1 MKNKKL
7 ITALVVAVLGIA
19 GFTVSQKEVYAV
31 VSQLFAFGESAS
43 VDSPTTSPQNIPT
56 ESLDQNGRELVAF
69 EKCVDGDTF
78 WVVSKDNGSFKV
90 RLSGVNTPE
99 STNKKEY
106 YGNEASAYTC
116 QRIQEV
122 QVIALE
128 YDTTQKDSYNRKVV
142 IVWLDNQNFNLELVT
157 NGYADLKYLKDTMPY
172 AEEYRAAEAEAKAAG
187 IGMWNKS

>member
-7 ITALVVAVLGIA
+7 IAALIVAVLGVA
-19 GFTVSQKEVYAV
+19 GFTVSQTEVHSIVQQFFDTNTVTTPATP
-31 VSQLFAFGESAS
+31 QQPS
-43 VDSPTTSPQNIPT
+43 VPT
-56 ESLDQNGRELVAF
+56 ESLDENGRELVAF

-78 WVVSKDNGSFKV
+78 WVVSKDNGSFKI

-99 STNKKEY
+99 STNKKEF

-116 QRIQEV
+116 ERIQEA

-157 NGYADLKYLKDTMPY
+157 KGYADLKYLKDTMPY
-172 AEEYRAAEAEAKAAG
+172 AEQYRAAEAEAKAAG
-187 IGMWNKS
+187 LGMWNKS